1 MNEGCGNK
9 RLAAKTCVGGT
20 CGITGITLSDNAPA
34 RWHSTQWLHVC
45 PKANLDPLD
54 LGWQGITNSS
64 LADEDLV
71 GETLSDNA
79 FTVIS
84 TSIGAPVSGMTA
96 AMAPANGSHRIIHNN
111 NAFFT
116 EFMFLMTSSIS
127 FSSIF

>member
-1 MNEGCGNK
+1 M
-9 RLAAKTCVGGT
+9 AAKTCVGGT
-20 CGITGITLSDNAPA
+20 CGITGIEPSASAPA
-34 RWHSTQWLHVC
+34 KWHSTQWLHVC
-45 PKANLDPLD
+45 PKADLDPLD

-96 AMAPANGSHRIIHNN
+96 AMAPANGSHKIIHIN

-116 EFMFLMTSSIS
+116 EFIFLVTGLIL
-127 FSSIF
+127 FSSIL